1 MTDRRRALGT
11 AGEQRAADF
20 LVDKGYRLLQRNA
33 RTQLGEIDI
42 IARSPDGA
50 LVFVEVRT
58 RTGRRAAL
66 AAVESVDKRKQVRLA
81 ALATEYMAAR
91 ELDESARIDVIAI
104 AVDSRG
110 NVSSIQHL
118 ENAVSGDA

>member
-1 MTDRRRALGT
+1 LTDSRRVLGEV
-11 AGEQRAADF
+11 GERRAADF
-20 LVDKGYRLLQRNA
+20 LVAKGYRVLQRNA

-42 IARSPDGA
+42 VARSPDGL

-58 RTGRRAAL
+58 RKGRRAAL

-81 ALATEYMAAR
+81 NLAIEYLAAC

-104 AVDSRG
+104 AVDSNGRI
-110 NVSSIQHL
+110 NSIEHL
-118 ENAVSGDA
+118 ENAVAGDA

>member
-1 MTDRRRALGT
+1 M
-11 AGEQRAADF
+11 GERRAADF
-20 LVDKGYRLLQRNA
+20 LVAKGYRVLQRNA

-42 IARSPDGA
+42 IARSPDGL

-58 RTGRRAAL
+58 RKGRRAAL

-81 ALATEYMAAR
+81 NLAIEYLAAR

-104 AVDSRG
+104 AVDSNGRI
-110 NVSSIQHL
+110 NSIEHL
-118 ENAVSGDA
+118 ENAVAGDA

>member
-1 MTDRRRALGT
+1 LTDRRRALGA
-11 AGEQRAADF
+11 AGEKRAANF
-20 LVDKGYRLLQRNA
+20 LVDKGYRVLQRNA

-42 IARSPDGA
+42 VARSPDGA

-58 RTGRRAAL
+58 RTGQRAAV
-66 AAVESVDKRKQVRLA
+66 AAVESVDKRKQGRLA
-81 ALATEYMAAR
+81 NLAIEYLATH

-110 NVSSIQHL
+110 KVSSIQHL
-118 ENAVSGDA
+118 ENAVSDDF

>member
-110 NVSSIQHL
+110 NISSIQHL
-118 ENAVSGDA
+118 ENAVSGDV